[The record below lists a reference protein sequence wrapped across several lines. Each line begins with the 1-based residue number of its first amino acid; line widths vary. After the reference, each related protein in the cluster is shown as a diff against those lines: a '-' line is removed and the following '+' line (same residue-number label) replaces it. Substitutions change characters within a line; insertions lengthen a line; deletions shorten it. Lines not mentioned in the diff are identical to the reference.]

1 MHHVKG
7 GILIYY
13 LIALL
18 LYACIILFFVLYIKN
33 PSNYDFEDENDDF
46 QEEDIQDLKAAHKK
60 RKKRVKVLPLYQRF
74 LYNVWFFSNV
84 FLMFLPLLFLVLQN
98 VIFWSI
104 LSNQIMLYNF

>member
-46 QEEDIQDLKAAHKK
+46 
-60 RKKRVKVLPLYQRF
+60 
-74 LYNVWFFSNV
+74 
-84 FLMFLPLLFLVLQN
+84 
-98 VIFWSI
+98 
-104 LSNQIMLYNF
+104 